1 MNFAVVLLLLLQ
13 ALRVM
18 SQGLFT
24 MKNLPKKKNPD
35 HSDRTGLITV
45 HPELLNQEG
54 KITDEDLLTV
64 RFSNDIEPPKSS
76 NEDAL

>member
-1 MNFAVVLLLLLQ
+1 
-13 ALRVM
+13 M
-18 SQGLFT
+18 SFY
-24 MKNLPKKKNPD
+24 
-35 HSDRTGLITV
+35 SDRTGLITV

-76 NEDAL
+76 NEDSLTESMLDLIPPPCKDICS